1 MISFQN
7 LEESD
12 VLTIY
17 LEQDY
22 RLFIIEVLT
31 PTGKKFKL
39 QASNEDG
46 SPMEVAI
53 GRLRVVSNFYS
64 RDNVRSLG
72 ELESIGRDEDRLV
85 LEGDFGDISL
95 NATKI
100 DIEQVLPFSPE
111 NEHGSSEHSRNLP
124 NMRKLLTVHDCIEVR
139 GRGQMLVGLAE
150 GEGPVIHKQ
159 QNFTLVTKGGALH
172 SATAIRV
179 EYFKMYRS
187 DVLQIGILVGEQLAN
202 VGWLID
208 SDIWIAI

>member
-1 MISFQN
+1 MISLQN

-22 RLFIIEVLT
+22 RHFIMEVLT

-39 QASNEDG
+39 QASNKDG

-53 GRLRVVSNFYS
+53 GNLRVVSNFYG

-72 ELESIGRDEDRLV
+72 ELESIGRDDDRLV
-85 LEGDFGDISL
+85 LEGDCGDISL

-100 DIEQVLPFSPE
+100 DIEQVLPFSTE
-111 NEHGSSEHSRNLP
+111 SEHDSSKHSGDLP

-150 GEGPVIHKQ
+150 GEEPVINKQ
-159 QNFTLVTKGGALH
+159 QNFTLVTKDGALH
-172 SATAIRV
+172 PATAIRV

-187 DVLQIGILVGEQLAN
+187 DVLQIGILVGKQLAN

-208 SDIWIAI
+208 SEIWVAI